1 MELKNEIVVYQPDE
15 TVRLEV
21 RMDGATVW
29 LNRHQMAQLFGRDI
43 KTIGKHIA
51 NALNEELAKAD
62 VANDAA
68 FPTVAKIATVQNE
81 GGRQVVRQMEYYSLD
96 VILSVGYRVKSPQGI
111 LFRRW
116 ANTVLK
122 DYLLRGY
129 AINQRL
135 SQLEDRVDRRLAKHE
150 GEIAELK
157 EKVDFF
163 VQTQTPP
170 LQGVFYEGQL
180 WDACSLVEKLVARA
194 KSSILLIDNWV
205 GAGTL
210 DLLAK
215 KRRGVAVEVVTSKRG
230 NRLAASDVAKFN
242 AQYPTLS
249 VRTSVAFHDRFLIL
263 DEKELYLVGASL
275 KDLGKKC
282 FGFTRMDVREI
293 PGIRVRVE

>member
-21 RMDGATVW
+21 RLAGETVW
-29 LNRHQMAQLFGRDI
+29 LNQSRLGELFGVDRTVVNRHI
-43 KTIGKHIA
+43 HNIYKTGE
-51 NALNEELAKAD
+51 LEESA
-62 VANDAA
+62 
-68 FPTVAKIATVQNE
+68 TCAKIAQVQLE
-81 GGRQVVRQMEYYSLD
+81 GGRMITRHVPFYNLD
-96 VILSVGYRVKSPQGI
+96 VIIAVGYRVNSFAATQ
-111 LFRRW
+111 FRKW
-116 ANTVLK
+116 ATGVLK

-135 SQLEDRVDRRLAKHE
+135 SQLEDRVDRRLAKNE
-150 GEIAELK
+150 GEIAELR

-180 WDACSLVEKLVARA
+180 WDACSLVEKLVGRA

-205 GAGTL
+205 GTGTL
-210 DLLAK
+210 DLLSK

-249 VRTSVAFHDRFLIL
+249 VRTSGAFHKPRSGARIQP
-263 DEKELYLVGASL
+263 GASAARPPVGFKHL
-275 KDLGKKC
+275 SSPERATEWEHRVC
-282 FGFTRMDVREI
+282 RPFGA
-293 PGIRVRVE
+293 